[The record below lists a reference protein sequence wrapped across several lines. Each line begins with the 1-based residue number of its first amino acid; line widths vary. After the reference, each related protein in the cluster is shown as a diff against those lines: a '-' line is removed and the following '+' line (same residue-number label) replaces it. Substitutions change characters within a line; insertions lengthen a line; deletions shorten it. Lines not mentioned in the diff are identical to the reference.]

1 MYHKVL
7 KYARVFNPR
16 SVIRADSFTLSWL
29 VFAII
34 QFVNVLTK
42 RAVK

>member
-7 KYARVFNPR
+7 KYASVFNPR

-29 VFAII
+29 VLVVI
-34 QFVNVLTK
+34 QFQLVNKT
-42 RAVK
+42 RAL